1 MKILVTGATGLLGNL
16 IARQLVGAGHNV
28 RAIARNRVRAE
39 QIKPIA
45 TVHYGDLTNPA
56 SLKDAAKDVEVVIHC
71 AGLVG
76 SGRAGRD
83 EYFRAN
89 VEGTDNLLK
98 EIKASGSVSRIL
110 LLSSVA
116 VYGLAVTKPN
126 VPETTPVKA
135 ANVYGESKVA
145 QEKLV
150 QGSGLPYTILRPY
163 WITGGGDRFLI
174 PQVANLL
181 RNDTFT
187 YIGDGKQQW
196 SLSVAENVADA
207 AVVAALHPKAA
218 NQIYNVAD
226 VTLPISD
233 TITVIAEALGVPAP
247 TRKSSVV
254 GAGLRSLLS
263 QSESN
268 KSRMTIDLFFPLW
281 RGVTISS
288 EKIRQEVG
296 WQPHVPWQDS
306 VKQGALEWKREN
318 WQ

>member
-16 IARQLVGAGHNV
+16 IARQLVGSGHSV
-28 RAIARNRVRAE
+28 VALVRNRNRAE
-39 QIKPIA
+39 LIKSVA
-45 TVHYGDLTNPA
+45 TIHYGDLTNPA
-56 SLKDAAKDVEVVIHC
+56 SLKGASKGVDVVVHC

-76 SGRAGRD
+76 SGRASRT

-89 VEGTDNLLK
+89 VDGTQNLIE
-98 EIKASGSVSRIL
+98 EIKASGTVSRIL

-116 VYGLAVTKPN
+116 VYGLSVTKPN
-126 VPETTPVKA
+126 VPESTPAKA

-145 QEKLV
+145 QEQLV
-150 QGSGLPYTILRPY
+150 QSSGLPYTILRPY

-174 PQVANLL
+174 PQVGNLL
-181 RNDTFT
+181 RHNTFT

-218 NQIYNVAD
+218 NQIYNVSD
-226 VTLPISD
+226 VTLPISE
-233 TITVIAEALGVPAP
+233 TINVIAEALGVPPP
-247 TRKSSVV
+247 TRHSSVV

-268 KSRMTIDLFFPLW
+268 NSRMTIDLFFPLW
-281 RGVTISS
+281 RGVTIAST
-288 EKIRQEVG
+288 KIRKDLG
-296 WQPHVPWQDS
+296 WSPHVPWQDS